1 MESWRPGMP
10 GPTLFLLLVLPPPL
24 LSLGSFQHSG
34 PGWKDLHHLGLD
46 WGKLYRHLIQNSKS
60 FQHLQGPRTWHRK
73 SRSGEDKNSCQ
84 SSFDLYFIL
93 DMSGSVNNNWMNIY
107 SFVEDLVKKFE
118 NPNLRMSFIT
128 FSTEGHTIMKLTSDR
143 NEVHDGLIR
152 LQNIVP
158 TGDTYM
164 QEGFKKA
171 IEQIEQAH
179 SGESKVHSMII
190 CLTDGTLEELPL
202 KETIKEADK
211 ARKMGATVYCV
222 GVKNFKENQL
232 MEIADSPYHVFA
244 VDHGFKA
251 LKNIVDPLE
260 SKSCIE
266 ITSVEPSDICVG
278 DEYELMISGKGF
290 NNAKSE
296 DDVICR
302 FKFKDKQIDEKAN
315 SVKDTSMICPG
326 LKIENP
332 DETFSLEISLNNG
345 ISFINN
351 DVSLTSKD
359 CASTRARGPA
369 EATSTPPAPS
379 PAAQPP
385 PETPPKPP
393 APPAQVI
400 PYVNP
405 LYFFALIPALLLL
418 SLMFWCI
425 WWLCHRR
432 PVKEPPPVLNPERE
446 PEETCQMPC
455 PTVIVPCGCQ
465 GGGMKRMEGKLDSLC
480 EFVQRCN
487 QMSVMWCP
495 TRDMGKCVNFA
506 LMRPHCAPLHCS
518 PKVCTQ
524 PSRECFTLNNCCSRY
539 QHSPTMCSRPPS
551 RMQPFISTPTRTV
564 NRATLSLQPP

>member
-1 MESWRPGMP
+1 MP
-10 GPTLFLLLVLPPPL
+10 GPTLFLLLVLPLPL

-46 WGKLYRHLIQNSKS
+46 WGKLYRHLIQNSES
-60 FQHLQGPRTWHRK
+60 FQHLQGPRTWHQK

-128 FSTEGHTIMKLTSDR
+128 FSTEGHTVMKLTSDR

-302 FKFKDKQIDEKAN
+302 FKFKDKHIGSAEESRMQE
-315 SVKDTSMICPG
+315 MMCPG
-326 LKIENP
+326 NEW
-332 DETFSLEISLNNG
+332 TFSLEISLNNG

-351 DVSLTSKD
+351 DANLTSKD
-359 CASTRARGPA
+359 CASAR
-369 EATSTPPAPS
+369 
-379 PAAQPP
+379 PP

-425 WWLCHRR
+425 WWLCHKRT
-432 PVKEPPPVLNPERE
+432 VKEPPPVLNPERE

-465 GGGMKRMEGKLDSLC
+465 GGGMKRME
-480 EFVQRCN
+480 VR
-487 QMSVMWCP
+487 
-495 TRDMGKCVNFA
+495 RA
-506 LMRPHCAPLHCS
+506 LG
-518 PKVCTQ
+518 
-524 PSRECFTLNNCCSRY
+524 EE
-539 QHSPTMCSRPPS
+539 
-551 RMQPFISTPTRTV
+551 
-564 NRATLSLQPP
+564 

>member
-1 MESWRPGMP
+1 
-10 GPTLFLLLVLPPPL
+10 
-24 LSLGSFQHSG
+24 
-34 PGWKDLHHLGLD
+34 
-46 WGKLYRHLIQNSKS
+46 
-60 FQHLQGPRTWHRK
+60 
-73 SRSGEDKNSCQ
+73 
-84 SSFDLYFIL
+84 
-93 DMSGSVNNNWMNIY
+93 MNIY

-128 FSTEGHTIMKLTSDR
+128 FSTEGHTVMKLTSD
-143 NEVHDGLIR
+143 
-152 LQNIVP
+152 
-158 TGDTYM
+158 
-164 QEGFKKA
+164 
-171 IEQIEQAH
+171 
-179 SGESKVHSMII
+179 SKVHSMII

-222 GVKNFKENQL
+222 GL

-326 LKIENP
+326 IKIENP

-359 CASTRARGPA
+359 CASAR
-369 EATSTPPAPS
+369 T
-379 PAAQPP
+379 
-385 PETPPKPP
+385 
-393 APPAQVI
+393 
-400 PYVNP
+400 
-405 LYFFALIPALLLL
+405 
-418 SLMFWCI
+418 
-425 WWLCHRR
+425 
-432 PVKEPPPVLNPERE
+432 VKEPPPVLNPER
-446 PEETCQMPC
+446 
-455 PTVIVPCGCQ
+455 
-465 GGGMKRMEGKLDSLC
+465 GKLDSLC

-495 TRDMGKCVNFA
+495 TRDMVTKTTSWVIACDSGEKPNCSTCHPWNGKCVNFA

-518 PKVCTQ
+518 PKPGVLYHQQLLLTV
-524 PSRECFTLNNCCSRY
+524 
-539 QHSPTMCSRPPS
+539 
-551 RMQPFISTPTRTV
+551 PTRPNHV
-564 NRATLSLQPP
+564 LQASLQNAAVHLYPYSDSQQSHFVTPAPIAQALKHQNPKIIKSPLLAELDIYIESWFTVKMRWNLLLIRVY